1 MHKLLYNIK
10 QFFTEFGKINKLKAI
25 ITIKDIFT

>member
-25 ITIKDIFT
+25 ITLNN

>member
-10 QFFTEFGKINKLKAI
+10 QFFTEFGKINKLKVI
-25 ITIKDIFT
+25 ITLNN

>member
-10 QFFTEFGKINKLKAI
+10 QFFTKFGKINKLKAI
-25 ITIKDIFT
+25 ITLNN

>member
-1 MHKLLYNIK
+1 MYKLLYKAK

-25 ITIKDIFT
+25 ITLNN

>member
-25 ITIKDIFT
+25 TTLNN